1 MRRLPIILTLAGLLL
16 AQRPRTEAAWD
27 LLAKGDRP
35 AAIRLLHEI
44 ITANPR
50 DADARLLLGSVL
62 MEQGERSE
70 SIAQL
75 TEAVR
80 LLPQSAEAGNA
91 LGEAFK
97 TFDDPKAARRA
108 FEKAVALDPRFAPAR
123 VNLGLILVD
132 AGEFGASAEHL
143 DRAIRILGHT
153 PDAALPHYLR
163 AKVYTEQNAVDK
175 AAAQLQEAVS
185 LRPDFAEAWSD
196 LGQARKTLLDDAGA
210 LAAFARAVELSPDD
224 AVAQYR
230 LGAEYLRMAKIP
242 EAIEHLQLAA
252 KLNSDD
258 QSALY
263 SLQLALREDG
273 QLEPA
278 RQVKEKL
285 AELLRKR
292 DKASEQALTAV
303 QINNQGAEL
312 EKAGDL
318 RGALEKYRAAL
329 DLNPEH
335 VGIRTNLA
343 VALLRSGQWSQ
354 GIAAL
359 REALRRDPGDTAL
372 QKALDDALAQ
382 AKPVQR

>member
-1 MRRLPIILTLAGLLL
+1 
-16 AQRPRTEAAWD
+16 
-27 LLAKGDRP
+27 
-35 AAIRLLHEI
+35 
-44 ITANPR
+44 
-50 DADARLLLGSVL
+50 
-62 MEQGERSE
+62 
-70 SIAQL
+70 
-75 TEAVR
+75 
-80 LLPQSAEAGNA
+80 
-91 LGEAFK
+91 
-97 TFDDPKAARRA
+97 
-108 FEKAVALDPRFAPAR
+108 
-123 VNLGLILVD
+123 
-132 AGEFGASAEHL
+132 
-143 DRAIRILGHT
+143 
-153 PDAALPHYLR
+153 
-163 AKVYTEQNAVDK
+163 VDK

-242 EAIEHLQLAA
+242 EAIMHLQVAA
-252 KLNSDD
+252 RLTPDD

-273 QLEPA
+273 QIEPA
-278 RQVKEKL
+278 RQVREKL

-292 DKASEQALTAV
+292 DKASERALTSV
-303 QINNQGAEL
+303 EINNQGAEL

-329 DLNPEH
+329 ELNPDH

-354 GIAAL
+354 GIAEL
-359 REALRRDPGDTAL
+359 REALQRDPGNAAL

-382 AKPVQR
+382 AKPAQR

>member
-1 MRRLPIILTLAGLLL
+1 MKRLPIILTFAGSLL
-16 AQRPRTEAAWD
+16 AQRPPTEAAWD
-27 LLAKGDRP
+27 LLAKGERP

-44 ITANPR
+44 ITANPG

-62 MEQGERSE
+62 MEQGERAE

-80 LLPQSAEAGNA
+80 LRPQSAEAGNA
-91 LGEAFK
+91 LGEAFQ

-108 FEKAVALDPRFAPAR
+108 FEKAVALNPGFAPAR

-132 AGEFGASAEHL
+132 AGEFGASTEHL

-163 AKVYTEQNAVDK
+163 AKVYIEQNAVDK

-210 LAAFARAVELSPDD
+210 LAAFTRAVELSPGD

-230 LGAEYLRMAKIP
+230 LGAEYLHMAKTRK
-242 EAIEHLQLAA
+242 AIEHLQVAA
-252 KLNSDD
+252 SLNPDD

-292 DKASEQALTAV
+292 DKASERALTAV

-329 DLNPEH
+329 ELNPEH

-343 VALLRSGQWSQ
+343 AALLRSGQWSQ
-354 GIAAL
+354 GIAEL
-359 REALRRDPGDTAL
+359 RESLRRDPGNTTL